1 MTLQLNSALKFGI
14 QTLHRRTEPATGPWL
29 PDAEDGRRIVE
40 LIDRLGYDSL
50 WVGDHLSFAIPILDP
65 FIQLAQAATFSARLE
80 LGIGVYLLPLRH
92 PGPVAKQAA
101 TLDHLSGGRLILGV
115 GVGGEFET
123 DFQVA
128 GVKKSERGARLTE
141 SIEVLRKLW
150 SGEAISH
157 DGKYYSFPELAMAP
171 PARQA
176 GGPPIWC
183 GGRSKA
189 ALYRAGKLS
198 DGWLSYV
205 VTPQMYKESL
215 DLILDVSAN
224 DQDRPFSTGHLLF
237 ATVDET
243 YESALEKATETLS
256 VRYAMDFREP
266 AKKYC
271 ALGRPQDVAERLM
284 EFYESG
290 VRHIIMDF
298 VGPYEDRDNQ
308 FVRFA
313 EEVLPMMQKLR

>member
-29 PDAEDGRRIVE
+29 PDAENGRKMVE

-65 FIQLAQAATFSARLE
+65 FIQLAQAATYSARLE

-157 DGKYYSFPELAMAP
+157 DGKYYSFPELSMVP
-171 PARQA
+171 PARQE

-189 ALYRAGKLS
+189 ALHRAGKIS

-215 DLILDVSAN
+215 DRILDVSAN

-237 ATVDET
+237 ATVDDT
-243 YESALEKATETLS
+243 YESALKKATETLS
-256 VRYAMDFREP
+256 VRYAMDFSEP

-313 EEVLPMMQKLR
+313 EEVLPMMKSLR